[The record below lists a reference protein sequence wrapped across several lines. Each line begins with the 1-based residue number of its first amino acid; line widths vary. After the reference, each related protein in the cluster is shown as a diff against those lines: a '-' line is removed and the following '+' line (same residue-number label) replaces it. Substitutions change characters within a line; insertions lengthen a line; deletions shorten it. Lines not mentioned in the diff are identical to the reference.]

1 MLSIQKAAIGLTC
14 AVAFT
19 LLPAQESRADLFDAL
34 FNSTCYRPECA
45 TPSPCGP
52 VTCNKPAGGCPTL
65 FGLKP
70 LFGCADSGCQTCQQ
84 PVCDSCTGTPAC
96 GCGSPA
102 CDSCQSGNCGPG
114 GCNIPTPTY
123 RDSDSY
129 PDAESYDPT
138 SRLLPRSNTV
148 RVYRTAPQP
157 AARQP
162 APRLLPTPPNTNAP
176 VAVRQIKRPQP
187 RFVSTKTRTGS
198 KSQNDSWT
206 PVFTRKIVVSR

>member
-1 MLSIQKAAIGLTC
+1 MLSFQKAAIGLTC
-14 AVAFT
+14 AVAFS

-34 FNSTCYRPECA
+34 FNSTCYRPPACCE
-45 TPSPCGP
+45 PGPCGT
-52 VTCNKPAGGCPTL
+52 VTCARPAAGCPTL
-65 FGLKP
+65 FGLPP

-84 PVCDSCTGTPAC
+84 PVCES
-96 GCGSPA
+96 GCGTPA

-129 PDAESYDPT
+129 QGTEGYDPT

-148 RVYRTAPQP
+148 RMHRAAPQP
-157 AARQP
+157 VVTQP
-162 APRLLPTPPNTNAP
+162 TPRLLPTPTNSDAP
-176 VAVRQIKRPQP
+176 VAVRPIQRRQS
-187 RFVSTKTRTGS
+187 RFVSDKSRAAG